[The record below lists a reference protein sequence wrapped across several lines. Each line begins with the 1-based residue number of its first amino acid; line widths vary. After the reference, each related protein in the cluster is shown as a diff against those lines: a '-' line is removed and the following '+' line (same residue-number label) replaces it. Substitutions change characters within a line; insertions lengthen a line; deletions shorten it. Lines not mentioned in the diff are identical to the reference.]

1 MKDQDQKINNE
12 LQITIR
18 PMKFEDI
25 NKVDEINKLSFSNP
39 WSRESFE
46 RELSSNRIAHYFV
59 AVHEDQIIGFV
70 GLWIIF
76 QEAQI
81 TTIAV
86 HPDFRGKKVG
96 EKLLDFVIN
105 YCIKNNVKNIILEV
119 RVSNTIAQ
127 NLYYK
132 KGFKKI
138 GVRKW
143 YYKDGED
150 ALVMVK
156 KLSDYGDQ

>member
-1 MKDQDQKINNE
+1 MKDQEPKLKNE

-25 NKVDEINKLSFSNP
+25 DRVDEINKLSFSNP
-39 WSRESFE
+39 WNRESFE

-59 AVHEDQIIGFV
+59 AEYENQIIGFV
-70 GLWIIF
+70 GFWIIF

-86 HPDFRGKKVG
+86 HPNFRGKKVG
-96 EKLLDFVIN
+96 EKLLDFVID
-105 YCIKNNVKNIILEV
+105 YCTKNSVKNIILEV
-119 RVSNTIAQ
+119 RISNTIAQ

-156 KLSDYGDQ
+156 KLIE

>member
-1 MKDQDQKINNE
+1 MQTQRENSE
-12 LQITIR
+12 LSIEIR

-25 NKVDEINKLSFSNP
+25 DQVDEINRLSFSNP

-59 AVHEDQIIGFV
+59 ATYENKVVGFV

-86 HPDFRGKKVG
+86 HPDYRGRKIG
-96 EKLLDFVIN
+96 EKLLDFVID
-105 YCIKNNVKNIILEV
+105 YCEKQSVKNIILEV

-156 KLSDYGDQ
+156 KLIP

>member
-1 MKDQDQKINNE
+1 MKEQDQKTE
-12 LQITIR
+12 LDIEIR

-25 NKVDEINKLSFSNP
+25 DAVDEINRLSFSNP

-46 RELSSNRIAHYFV
+46 RELTSNKIARYFV
-59 AVHEDQIIGFV
+59 AVYNEKIVGFV

-86 HPDFRGKKVG
+86 HPNYRGKKIG
-96 EKLLDFVIN
+96 YRLLDFVIE
-105 YCIKNNVKNIILEV
+105 YCLKNQVRNIILEV

-132 KGFKKI
+132 KGFQKI

-156 KLSDYGDQ
+156 KLFL

>member
-1 MKDQDQKINNE
+1 MEEQNRFSQEIHIE
-12 LQITIR
+12 IR
-18 PMKFEDI
+18 PMKFKDI
-25 NKVDEINKLSFSNP
+25 DEVDEINRLSFSTP
-39 WSRESFE
+39 WSKESFE
-46 RELSSNRIAHYFV
+46 RELSSNRIAKYFV
-59 AVHEDQIIGFV
+59 AVYEDKIIGFV

-86 HPDFRGKKVG
+86 HPDYRGRKVG
-96 EKLLDFVIN
+96 EKLLNFAIE
-105 YCIKNNVKNIILEV
+105 YCVENHVKSITLEV

-132 KGFKKI
+132 EGFKKI

-150 ALVMVK
+150 ALIMVK
-156 KLSDYGDQ
+156 KLS

>member
-1 MKDQDQKINNE
+1 MQDQKESNE
-12 LQITIR
+12 LSVEIR

-25 NKVDEINKLSFSNP
+25 DQVDEINKLSFSNP

-59 AVHEDQIIGFV
+59 AIHENKIIGFV

-86 HPDFRGKKVG
+86 HPNYRGRKVG
-96 EKLLDFVIN
+96 EKLLDFIID
-105 YCIKNNVKNIILEV
+105 YCQKNLVKNIILEV

-132 KGFKKI
+132 KGFKKV

-156 KLSDYGDQ
+156 KLTL

>member
-1 MKDQDQKINNE
+1 MKEQEPKANNE
-12 LQITIR
+12 IQIIIR

-25 NKVDEINKLSFSNP
+25 DVVDEINKASFSNP

-46 RELSSNRIAHYFV
+46 RELSSNRVAHYFV
-59 AVHEDQIIGFV
+59 AIHEDRIIGFV
-70 GLWIIF
+70 GIWIIF

-96 EKLLDFVIN
+96 EKLLDFVID
-105 YCIKNNVKNIILEV
+105 YCLKNHVKNIILEV

-132 KGFKKI
+132 KGFKKV
-138 GVRKW
+138 GLRKW

-156 KLSDYGDQ
+156 KLVE

>member
-1 MKDQDQKINNE
+1 MQEQKEKTE
-12 LQITIR
+12 LSVEIR

-25 NKVDEINKLSFSNP
+25 DQVDEINRLSFSNP

-46 RELSSNRIAHYFV
+46 RELSSNRIAYYFV
-59 AVHEDQIIGFV
+59 AVHENKIVGFV

-86 HPDFRGKKVG
+86 HPNYRGRKVG
-96 EKLLDFVIN
+96 EKLLDFIID
-105 YCIKNNVKNIILEV
+105 YCQRNLVKNIILEV

-132 KGFKKI
+132 KGFKKV

-156 KLSDYGDQ
+156 KLTL